1 MIYNSV
7 PQKAC
12 PLFGTIFVPDEMKN
26 IRFKCLFFTHIL
38 VNKFLARSANDECSS
53 RFNT

>member
-7 PQKAC
+7 PQKL
-12 PLFGTIFVPDEMKN
+12 PIKKGMIFVHDEMKN
-26 IRFKCLFFTHIL
+26 IHFKCLIFTHIV
-38 VNKFLARSANDECSS
+38 VNKLLARSANDECSS